1 MMNVPDFGRCA
12 GVLGCV
18 LVCVSASSLHAE
30 GARRGAVVRSSSVIE
45 AFSGVAQEG
54 EHVRAV
60 LRAGAVESLRDAARQ
75 SRRISINLPTER
87 AESLPLEMEPFRVTT
102 EATRFVRVET
112 GGPREVD
119 RPGLTMFRGTVAGDS
134 DSLAL
139 LAVDSA
145 GGLRGLVDARG
156 ARFQF
161 GSAGGDAASAEVT
174 ISRVSRPSSAPDVD
188 HVCGLDVNDA
198 RFDRRVARGAGST
211 AGVTPTGLARLAL
224 VAVDTDAEYLDL
236 FGGNVAAAEAYI
248 ELIVGA
254 VSTIYE
260 RDLGVRLRLDF
271 VRTWP
276 GGGVP
281 FDSSDLNNFANYWD
295 FFENPFSYNLIHLFS
310 GRRDLPFGG
319 IAFLGGSECGFQ
331 YGISGYLTA
340 AFLEPV
346 VDGQYDNWDLNV
358 VAHEMGHN
366 MGTPHTHDLMP
377 VADSCAFGTH
387 SRGTIMSYCHTTAG
401 QQFNMD
407 VRFHARIQDVIDSQV
422 QQFGCLSFDCNGNN
436 TPDNLDISGGG
447 SDDTNFDGIPDECQ
461 DCDGNGTLD
470 PAESNLTTD
479 SNQNGV
485 LDVCEPDCNGNGV
498 PDITDIDGGA
508 ADVNGNLVPDEC
520 EPDCDGN
527 GTADYTE
534 ILADG
539 SLDIDRNRV
548 LDSCQDCDGNLQT
561 DYLDMQR
568 AGNVFVASSTGSI
581 REYHAESG
589 VPIRSLASPRTTS
602 VEAMEFDDRGILYAT
617 DSGADRVLEIDVL
630 TDSTETLLSASDGLV
645 LPMGL
650 AVRKDGRV
658 LVASR
663 GTDEIFVVHP
673 DFPESAEVLVS
684 SGIDGVDDPG
694 ALMVGPSDV
703 LWVGQLGGAVRRFDA
718 MTGAFLDEF
727 TAGGGGGPADV
738 RSMALLPDG
747 RLVLTGDGEDA
758 AFEYAAD
765 GSFVGVF
772 NDLAT
777 ADAGAVRVGPRGTV
791 MIARGGPSPRVIE
804 YRVENGK
811 YIRFFAR
818 ADSFLTSPRAMAIKP
833 TSLGDCNENRTP
845 DSCDVLIAGMDDCD
859 ANLVP
864 DACQLAT
871 ISGDCN
877 QNGAVDACECF
888 IADPVI
894 VGTSGVRGNRFLE
907 LDPPAGCETAIRVT
921 FSDLPPGLDEA
932 EGAAKWVQS
941 PSLQIDVRGTLHWGA
956 VLGCDP
962 VFTNWP
968 DEPLYVA
975 GPGIV
980 PGAAYGIEAV
990 QAGCALQIE
999 GNESAVASGET
1010 ALEWGDLLPPYGD
1023 DPQFPQ
1029 PDIIDILATVDSFLG
1044 VPSAPPLLETDLEP
1058 ELPNGSVDINDILA
1072 CVDGFLGRTFPYA
1085 PQACP

>member
-1 MMNVPDFGRCA
+1 MMNNPASGRRAFGVSLAFFCA
-12 GVLGCV
+12 
-18 LVCVSASSLHAE
+18 SASLLHAE
-30 GARRGAVVRSSSVIE
+30 GTRRGAVVRSSSVIE
-45 AFSGVAQEG
+45 AFAEISQEG
-54 EHVRAV
+54 GQVRAV
-60 LRAGAVESLRDAARQ
+60 LREGAVESLRDAARR
-75 SRRISINLPTER
+75 SRPTSINLPTGR
-87 AESLPLEMEPFRVTT
+87 AESLALELEPFRVTT
-102 EATRFVRVET
+102 EATRFVRVEAD
-112 GGPREVD
+112 GPHEAD

-139 LAVDSA
+139 LAVDAA
-145 GGLRGLVDARG
+145 GGLRGLVDAPG

-161 GSAGGDAASAEVT
+161 SSTRGNAASSEVT
-174 ISRVSRPSSAPDVD
+174 ISRVLQPASAPEVD

-198 RFDRRVARGAGST
+198 RFDRRVVGGSGSA
-211 AGVTPTGLARLAL
+211 AGVTPTGLTRLAL
-224 VAVDTDAEYLDL
+224 VAVDTDPEYLDL
-236 FGGNVAAAEAYI
+236 FGGDVAAAEAYI
-248 ELIVGA
+248 ELIIGA

-276 GGGVP
+276 GGVVP
-281 FDSSDLNNFANYWD
+281 FDSSDLNSFANRWD
-295 FFENPFSYNLIHLFS
+295 FFENPFAYNLIHLFS

-319 IAFLGGSECGFQ
+319 IAFLGGSECGYQ

-340 AFLEPV
+340 AFLTPI

-377 VADSCAFGTH
+377 VVDSCAFGTH

-407 VRFHARIQDVIDSQV
+407 VRFHARIQDVIDSQI
-422 QQFGCLSFDCNGNN
+422 QQFGCLSYDCNGNN
-436 TPDNLDISGGG
+436 NPDNLDISGGD

-479 SNQNGV
+479 ANENGV

-508 ADVNGNLVPDEC
+508 ADVNGNLIPDEC

-539 SLDIDRNRV
+539 SLDLDRNRV

-568 AGNVFVASSTGSI
+568 AGNVFVASSNGSI

-589 VPIRSLASPRTTS
+589 VPIRSLTSPRTTS
-602 VEAMEFDDRGILYAT
+602 IQALEFDADGVLYASDT
-617 DSGADRVLEIDVL
+617 SSDEVLKIDVL
-630 TDSTETLLSASDGLV
+630 TDSTETLLSGSDGLV

-650 AVRKDGRV
+650 AVRDDGRV

-663 GTDEIFVVHP
+663 GTDEVFVVHP
-673 DFPESAEVLVS
+673 DFPASAEVLVS
-684 SGIDGVDDPG
+684 GGVDGVTDPG
-694 ALMVGPSDV
+694 ALLIGPGNV
-703 LWVGQLGGAVRRFDA
+703 LWVGQLGGAVRRFDV

-727 TAGGGGGPADV
+727 TAGGGGGPGDV

-765 GSFVGVF
+765 GSFVGAF
-772 NDLAT
+772 NDLVT
-777 ADAGAVRVGPRGTV
+777 QDAGAVRLGPRGTV
-791 MIARGGPSPRVIE
+791 MIARGGASPRIIE

-818 ADSFLTSPRAMAIKP
+818 ADAFLSSPRAMAIKP

-864 DACQLAT
+864 DSCQLGLFT
-871 ISGDCN
+871 GDCN

-888 IADPVI
+888 IADPVV

-932 EGAAKWVQS
+932 EGAAKWVQAA
-941 PSLQIDVRGTLHWGA
+941 SLQTDVRGTLHWGA

-962 VFTNWP
+962 VFANWP
-968 DEPLYVA
+968 DEPLYVS

-980 PGAAYGIEAV
+980 PGALYGVQAV
-990 QAGCALQIE
+990 QAGCAFSIE
-999 GNESAVASGET
+999 GNESASASGET

-1023 DPQFPQ
+1023 DPKFPQ

-1058 ELPNGSVDINDILA
+1058 ESPNAVIDINDILA